1 MFSWNRVPTWQEI
14 ENRITREMGYQG
26 GACYRTR
33 FNERAPSLSLNLRR
47 INSVRSAFIQA
58 EWEAGR
64 LLRQR
69 FSDLDISSV
78 LNDLLDVITQM
89 AMIVAGSAL
98 IGGAVG
104 AGTGAFLGGAGAI
117 PMGAAG
123 FAMGLQ
129 VSTWILGILGL
140 TSIAEFFVEGLP
152 RIGEYYLT
160 GINIAWKG
168 PRGEKGLNPF
178 SRDDPFAEKRAA
190 HHIALGHVEV
200 VVLLLGAIVAYI
212 TRGRGNANVLAQ
224 EMRASSKGARL
235 GEWMLKHEDAL
246 KKRPDLKTAEP
257 RRGALG
263 PQEPASPANRP
274 SGKDKDSPRDKP
286 NAMPLHK
293 VECFKADKMPASKIG
308 EFERQLQGQED
319 GLNRLTVD
327 EYLENIAN
335 PVKRSRTAAKRAR
348 KDLTTTLQKR
358 FQREYQKNMTPLE
371 AEAEAFKKAKETM
384 SNLAGLHNP
393 DLSAGGKDIIAD
405 FGDRQVNSS
414 IGPQW
419 GPKIAHL
426 KAAAE
431 NVPQSMREST
441 FLNVKLHKC

>member
-1 MFSWNRVPTWQEI
+1 
-14 ENRITREMGYQG
+14 
-26 GACYRTR
+26 
-33 FNERAPSLSLNLRR
+33 
-47 INSVRSAFIQA
+47 
-58 EWEAGR
+58 
-64 LLRQR
+64 
-69 FSDLDISSV
+69 
-78 LNDLLDVITQM
+78 
-89 AMIVAGSAL
+89 
-98 IGGAVG
+98 
-104 AGTGAFLGGAGAI
+104 
-117 PMGAAG
+117 MGAAG
-123 FAMGLQ
+123 AAMGLH
-129 VSTWILGILGL
+129 VSTWILGVLGL

-160 GINIAWKG
+160 GLNIAWKG
-168 PRGEKGLNPF
+168 PRGDDGLNPF
-178 SRDDPFAEKRAA
+178 SQDDPFAEDRAV

-200 VVLLLGAIVAYI
+200 IVLLLGAIVEYL

-235 GEWMLKHEDAL
+235 GEWMLKHEEAL
-246 KKRPDLKTAEP
+246 KKRPDLQTTEP

-274 SGKDKDSPRDKP
+274 SRKDKDSPRDKP

-308 EFERQLQGQED
+308 EFERQLKGQED

-335 PVKRSRTAAKRAR
+335 PVKRSPKAARQAR
-348 KDLTTTLQKR
+348 KDLQDTLQER
-358 FQREYQKNMTPLE
+358 FQKEYLKTMSAKSAREESM
-371 AEAEAFKKAKETM
+371 KKAKETM

-393 DLSAGGKDIIAD
+393 DLGAGGKDIIAD

-419 GPKIAHL
+419 RPKIANL
-426 KAAAE
+426 KKAAE
-431 NVPQSMREST
+431 TVPST
-441 FLNVKLHKC
+441 LRVDTYLNVKLHKC

>member
-1 MFSWNRVPTWQEI
+1 MFLWQIVPTWHEI
-14 ENRITREMGYQG
+14 ENRITHEMGYQG
-26 GACYRTR
+26 GSIFRTQ
-33 FNERAPSLSLNLRR
+33 FNERAPSLSLNIRR
-47 INSVRSAFIQA
+47 INSVRSAFYQA
-58 EWEAGR
+58 ELEAGR

-69 FSDLDISSV
+69 FSDLDISSI
-78 LNDLLDVITQM
+78 LNELIEVATQM
-89 AMIVAGSAL
+89 AMIVAGSVMT
-98 IGGAVG
+98 GGAIG
-104 AGTGAFLGGAGAI
+104 AGAGAFFGGAGAI

-123 FAMGLQ
+123 AAMGLQ

-168 PRGEKGLNPF
+168 PRGEEGLNPF
-178 SRDDPFAEKRAA
+178 SRDDPFAGARAA

-224 EMRASSKGARL
+224 EMRESRKGVRL
-235 GEWMLKHEDAL
+235 GAWMLKHEESL
-246 KKRPDLKTAEP
+246 KKRPDLQTAEP
-257 RRGALG
+257 RRGAIG
-263 PQEPASPANRP
+263 RQEPAPPTNRP
-274 SGKDKDSPRDKP
+274 PGKVKDSPHNKP
-286 NAMPLHK
+286 NAMPLHT

-308 EFERQLQGQED
+308 EFERQLKGQED

-335 PVKRSRTAAKRAR
+335 PVKRSRTAARQAR
-348 KDLTTTLQKR
+348 KNLQAKLQTR
-358 FQREYQKNMTPLE
+358 FQREYSKTMSPGIAK
-371 AEAEAFKKAKETM
+371 AESLKKAKETM

-419 GPKIAHL
+419 GPKITNL
-426 KAAAE
+426 KKAAE
-431 NVPQSMREST
+431 TVPTTLRGDT
-441 FLNVKLHKC
+441 YLNVKLHKC

>member
-1 MFSWNRVPTWQEI
+1 MFVWQIVPTWHEI
-14 ENRITREMGYQG
+14 ENRITHDMGYQG
-26 GACYRTR
+26 GASYRTH
-33 FNERAPSLSLNLRR
+33 FNEPAPSRALNIRR
-47 INSVRSAFIQA
+47 ISSVRSAFTQA
-58 EWEAGR
+58 EWEASR

-69 FSDLDISSV
+69 FADLDIASI
-78 LNDLLDVITQM
+78 LNELIGVVTQM
-89 AMIVAGSAL
+89 AMIVAGSVLA
-98 IGGAVG
+98 GGAIG
-104 AGTGAFLGGAGAI
+104 AGAGSFLAGAGAI

-123 FAMGLQ
+123 AAMGLQ

-152 RIGEYYLT
+152 RIGEYYLR
-160 GINIAWKG
+160 GIKIAWNG
-168 PRGEKGLNPF
+168 TRGERGLEPF
-178 SRDDPFAEKRAA
+178 RQDDSSALHSAA
-190 HHIALGHVEV
+190 HEIALGHVEV

-212 TRGRGNANVLAQ
+212 TRGRGNAGVLAQ
-224 EMRASSKGARL
+224 EMRASRKGARL

-246 KKRPDLKTAEP
+246 KKRPDLQTSAP
-257 RRGALG
+257 RRGALSSL
-263 PQEPASPANRP
+263 EPMPPTSRP
-274 SGKDKDSPRDKP
+274 PGKDKNAPRDKP

-293 VECFKADKMPASKIG
+293 VECFKADKLPTSKIG
-308 EFERQLQGQED
+308 EFERQLKGQED

-335 PVKRSRTAAKRAR
+335 PVKRSRATATQAR
-348 KDLTTTLQKR
+348 EALEAQLQKR
-358 FQREYQKNMTPLE
+358 FQGEFSQTMDVFD
-371 AEAEAFKKAKETM
+371 AEDAAIRKAKETM

-393 DLSAGGKDIIAD
+393 DLSAGGKDVIAD

-419 GPKIAHL
+419 RPKNANL

-431 NVPQSMREST
+431 GVPPSMREST

>member
-1 MFSWNRVPTWQEI
+1 MFLWHRVPTWHEI

-26 GACYRTR
+26 GARYRTH
-33 FNERAPSLSLNLRR
+33 FNEPAPSVSLNIRR
-47 INSVRSAFIQA
+47 VNSVRSAFIQA

-69 FSDLDISSV
+69 FADLDIASI
-78 LNDLLDVITQM
+78 LNELIDVVAQM
-89 AMIVAGSAL
+89 AMIVAGSVL
-98 IGGAVG
+98 IGGAIG

-123 FAMGLQ
+123 AAMGLQ

-152 RIGEYYLT
+152 RIGEYYLR
-160 GINIAWKG
+160 GIHTAWNG
-168 PRGEKGLNPF
+168 PRGEGGLDPF
-178 SRDDPFAEKRAA
+178 RLDDPSAQYSAA
-190 HHIALGHVEV
+190 HQIALGHVEV

-212 TRGRGNANVLAQ
+212 TRGRGNAGALAQ
-224 EMRASSKGARL
+224 EMRASPKGARL
-235 GEWMLKHEDAL
+235 GEWMLKHEEAL
-246 KKRPDLKTAEP
+246 KKRPDLQTSAP
-257 RRGALG
+257 RRGTLSH
-263 PQEPASPANRP
+263 QDPAPPANHP
-274 SGKDKDSPRDKP
+274 PCKDKNPPRDKP

-293 VECFKADKMPASKIG
+293 VECFKADKLPESKIG
-308 EFERQLQGQED
+308 EFERQLTGQED

-335 PVKRSRTAAKRAR
+335 PVKRNPKAAKQAR
-348 KDLTTTLQKR
+348 EDLLAKLQER
-358 FQREYQKNMTPLE
+358 FQEDFSQIMDELDAEE
-371 AEAEAFKKAKETM
+371 AAIKKAKETM

-419 GPKIAHL
+419 RPKIANL
-426 KAAAE
+426 KTAAE

-441 FLNVKLHKC
+441 FLNVQLHKC